1 MSDDIDMIN
10 IVNTIKKMS
19 DTSNR
24 PDTMVFGTVVKTSP
38 LEIDIGN
45 EIVLTEKFLF
55 LGQMCRPH
63 KVKIPHTHI
72 VDTHFTEL
80 SPSVGSIGSGMVAGV
95 AFETAQKAASAAA
108 MNSYTTLDD
117 KGNEIQHTISD
128 KDLGRSSIATSIKV
142 GGAASIMDDSVMIT
156 DSKHK
161 HIIPRQTTKDV
172 HLPKSDYEECVVL
185 DIEPKLAVGDK
196 VLMFAFNNYQ
206 MYYVAERIES

>member
-19 DTSNR
+19 ETSNR

-72 VDTHFTEL
+72 VDTHFT
-80 SPSVGSIGSGMVAGV
+80 
-95 AFETAQKAASAAA
+95 
-108 MNSYTTLDD
+108 
-117 KGNEIQHTISD
+117 
-128 KDLGRSSIATSIKV
+128 
-142 GGAASIMDDSVMIT
+142 
-156 DSKHK
+156 
-161 HIIPRQTTKDV
+161 
-172 HLPKSDYEECVVL
+172 
-185 DIEPKLAVGDK
+185 
-196 VLMFAFNNYQ
+196 
-206 MYYVAERIES
+206 